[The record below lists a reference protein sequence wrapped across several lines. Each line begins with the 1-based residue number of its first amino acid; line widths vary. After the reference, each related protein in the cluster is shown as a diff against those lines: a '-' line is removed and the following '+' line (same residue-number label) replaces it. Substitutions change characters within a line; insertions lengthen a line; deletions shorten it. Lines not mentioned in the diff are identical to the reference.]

1 MRRRDFLASS
11 LLIGSSLQAIDF
23 REEKPFA
30 WNESHLNDAALA
42 LYGKELFST
51 LQKSKQIE
59 IEAPN
64 YMISKSWEIPIN
76 VKTDIPAKSVAL
88 FVTGNQ
94 QSLLAVF
101 TIHPNSIVN
110 YGLNIRVEM
119 SGTLFAVVEGLDGRL
134 YYRRHYLDV
143 SRMSCMA
150 GG

>member
-11 LLIGSSLQAIDF
+11 LLLSGSLKAIDF
-23 REEKPFA
+23 REKKPIA
-30 WNESHLNDAALA
+30 WNEGHLNDSALA

-51 LQKSKQIE
+51 LQKSQKIE

-94 QSLLAVF
+94 QSLLAIF
-101 TIHPNSIVN
+101 TIHPDSIVN
-110 YGLNIRVEM
+110 YGLNIRVDM

-143 SRMSCMA
+143 SKISCMA
-150 GG
+150 G